1 MCILSHS
8 VVSDFTAPWITAHQ
22 ALLSVAFL
30 RQEEYWSVLLFPP
43 PEGLPY
49 PGIESASPALAEGF
63 FTTESPGKPHN
74 QLYFNLQNRKI
85 EDK

>member
-1 MCILSHS
+1 MDYSSAGSS
-8 VVSDFTAPWITAHQ
+8 VH
-22 ALLSVAFL
+22 AFL
-30 RQEEYWSVLLFPP
+30 RQEEYWSVLLFSP

-85 EDK
+85 KDK